1 MQMKTPLLLAA
12 TLAALA
18 TAQAAPGAALAASP
32 SPSVSAPKP
41 DEAYEIGREAYDF
54 LFPIVLMEL
63 TRQQFTNV
71 AHVGDGFGVHAPM
84 NAFGHAPA
92 FPPAGARMVVRP
104 NFDTLYSVVWLDVAK
119 EPVIVSTGDMSD
131 RYFLLPLMDMWTDV
145 FASPGTRTTG
155 AKAQAFAVV
164 APGWKGALPA
174 GVSRIESPTSVVWI
188 IGRIQTNGAKDYA
201 NVHALQTGI
210 KATPLSQW
218 GKPHQDAVGAVDPAV
233 DMKVP
238 PKLQMGQMPAE
249 RFYSMGAG
257 LMSRYGVHLQDQT
270 ILPRLARI
278 GIIPGRAFD
287 WSALPAATREALSR
301 AAADGHAALAA
312 SGLDRG
318 EAKGGWRY
326 QLAAMGS
333 YGADYHQ
340 RAVVAQNGLGA
351 NLKEDAV
358 YPSTSADADGQGLDG
373 AHRYQ
378 LHFNKADLPPVRAFW
393 SLTLYDKEGFQA
405 ANAQNRFAIGDRDD
419 LTYNP
424 DGSLDLVIQADDP
437 GPGRN
442 WLPAPK
448 TPFNLSF
455 RAYWPKAEILDGSWR
470 LPPVRRVDQP

>member
-18 TAQAAPGAALAASP
+18 AAQAAPGATLAAPP
-32 SPSVSAPKP
+32 SASAPTT

-84 NAFGHAPA
+84 NAFGHAPT
-92 FPPAGARMVVRP
+92 FPPAGAHMVVRP
-104 NFDTLYSVVWLDVAK
+104 NFDTLYSIVWLDVAK
-119 EPVIVSTGDMSD
+119 EPMVVSTGDMGD

-201 NVHALQTGI
+201 NVHALQAGV

-249 RFYSMGAG
+249 RFYSLGAG

-270 ILPRLARI
+270 ILPRLVRI
-278 GIIPGRAFD
+278 GIIPGRPFD

-358 YPSTSADADGQGLDG
+358 YPSTSADADGQALDG
-373 AHRYQ
+373 VHRYQ

-393 SLTLYDKEGFQA
+393 SLTLYDKEGFQV
-405 ANAQNRFAIGDRDD
+405 ANAQNRFAIGDRDE
-419 LTYNP
+419 LAYNP

-455 RAYWPKAEILDGSWR
+455 RAYWPKAEILDGTWR
-470 LPPVRRVDQP
+470 LPPVRRTGP